1 MAIFF
6 IAAILSAS
14 IMALAPRRAHA
25 APGSITATL
34 VSSSTNASTSLAK
47 VGDHINFF
55 MTLSVATT
63 VVPTIDINGSASTS
77 MVNSGDNL
85 HFTFSTTTTSNFAA
99 GQPTPYVVW
108 FHDDTVSGHQA
119 SVAAV
124 TSGVDVRFDKTN
136 PSITASYIV
145 SGNSSSTIAK
155 SGDLITL
162 TATSSEQLVAA
173 STTVTLAGNTVN
185 LTCTPG
191 AGWSNTETCTATTT
205 AQASTGAIAFS
216 ITPMD
221 LAGNAGTAYTTVA
234 GSGVY
239 IYGAGP
245 TISVTGTNPLSL
257 YANNGTSYSDAGATA
272 VDARSN
278 TVSVTTSSNNVNQAS
293 AGSYTVSYS
302 ATDSAGNTTTASRT
316 VTVTAPGGGG
326 PIVGSFGSSGGGSLI
341 PVLPG
346 TTPISQTSAPG
357 VNPSGATSTPV
368 TVAQLQ
374 QQLATLVAQLAALT
388 GGSTTFSRDLTVGST
403 GADVK
408 ALQQYLNRKGYE
420 VAASGVGSAGEESTH
435 FGPATKAALAKF
447 KAAVKLSPA
456 SGYFGAKTRAYVN
469 ANQ

>member
-6 IAAILSAS
+6 VAAILATSL
-14 IMALAPRRAHA
+14 MALAPRQASA
-25 APGSITATL
+25 ATINAALTST
-34 VSSSTNASTSLAK
+34 STNASTTLAK
-47 VGDHINFF
+47 VGDSIRFIL
-55 MTLSVATT
+55 TLTNGVPTST
-63 VVPTIDINGSASTS
+63 PTIDINGSASTT
-77 MVNSGDNL
+77 MSGSAGVY
-85 HFTFSTTTTSNFAA
+85 TFSTTTTTNFTE
-99 GQPTPYVVW
+99 GQPVPYVIWYGSNTANNSSSSIV
-108 FHDDTVSGHQA
+108 
-119 SVAAV
+119 AV
-124 TSGVDVRFDKTN
+124 TSGVDVRFDKTA
-136 PSITASYIV
+136 PTVTASAVV
-145 SGNSSSTIAK
+145 SSNSSSTIAK
-155 SGDLITL
+155 PGDIL
-162 TATSSEQLVAA
+162 TVYATSSQQLINATTSGTIAGNAVTFFCTAGSGWNQPEGCVA
-173 STTVTLAGNTVN
+173 STTAPSTSGAVSFSF
-185 LTCTPG
+185 TP
-191 AGWSNTETCTATTT
+191 T
-205 AQASTGAIAFS
+205 
-216 ITPMD
+216 D
-221 LAGNAGTAYTTVA
+221 LAGNVGTAYTTPT
-234 GSGVY
+234 GTSVY
-239 IYGAGP
+239 VYGAGP

-420 VAASGVGSAGEESTH
+420 VAASGAGSAGEETTR

-447 KAAVKLSPA
+447 QAAVKLSPA